1 MKLFNKHF
9 RFQTPSKM
17 LEILYNSNNK
27 NKNDMVLSIIKSGLC
42 DLKNVIKKMPE
53 YKIINEKPHKIIDIV
68 EKILQFNQQKQQ
80 GSGLKVLT
88 ASQML
93 NRLPITLA
101 QIKQEIIQKNL
112 KMKLGNYFIPCT
124 DQEKLTAT
132 IYKSLIDII

>member
-1 MKLFNKHF
+1 
-9 RFQTPSKM
+9 M

-27 NKNDMVLSIIKSGLC
+27 NKNDMVLSIIKSGLS

-53 YKIINEKPHKIIDIV
+53 YEIINEKSHKIIDIV

-112 KMKLGNYFIPCT
+112 KMKLGNYFIICT
-124 DQEKLTAT
+124 DQKNLQN
-132 IYKSLIDII
+132 KSIKV